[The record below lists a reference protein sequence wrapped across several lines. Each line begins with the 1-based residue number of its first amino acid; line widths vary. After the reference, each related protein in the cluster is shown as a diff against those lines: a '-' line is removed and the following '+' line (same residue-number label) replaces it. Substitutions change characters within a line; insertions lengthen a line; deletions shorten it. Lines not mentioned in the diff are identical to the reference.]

1 VVGTIQSRQRETQ
14 PTNSASTSVGESC
27 GPPRDRGEQP
37 ATSLAGVYW
46 PLQLPKKKRSLHDQ
60 GEATPP
66 RTLEQLAAE
75 GRVSLPTRRGPL
87 PEPLKIDGT
96 DPYALSRAL
105 DETRGE
111 R

>member
-1 VVGTIQSRQRETQ
+1 MWKDDKVEA
-14 PTNSASTSVGESC
+14 ASS
-27 GPPRDRGEQP
+27 
-37 ATSLAGVYW
+37 
-46 PLQLPKKKRSLHDQ
+46 KI
-60 GEATPP
+60 
-66 RTLEQLAAE
+66 LEQLAAE

-87 PEPLKIDGT
+87 PEPLKIDGA